1 VALSGWWTLLQVRNL
16 DADTPWAPLNEV
28 DKAGHG
34 VLDSDAGGEGEEQEQ
49 SQSGARPSSSSQS
62 GRISFTDFAEQHM
75 SAANLVTAAAPVSR
89 SSTTTQDSQSTLRR
103 TVTTKLVSTLSGLTK
118 ARYLRRHRT
127 KTIPEAT
134 KLPSPLTSAAA
145 AGQATQTV

>member
-1 VALSGWWTLLQVRNL
+1 
-16 DADTPWAPLNEV
+16 
-28 DKAGHG
+28 
-34 VLDSDAGGEGEEQEQ
+34 
-49 SQSGARPSSSSQS
+49 
-62 GRISFTDFAEQHM
+62 M
-75 SAANLVTAAAPVSR
+75 SAANLVTAAASVSR
-89 SSTTTQDSQSTLRR
+89 SSTTAQDSQSTLRR